1 MRGVRKMAGSTARV
15 ESGATSAREQML
27 RAIRAAVSHAT
38 PHPGAHPAP
47 RLDARWSSFA
57 SVLASV
63 GGEAHGP
70 VSRAELSDVAL
81 ARARSWSMGGRI
93 VAEPSA
99 AALLGGVAAIEIAG
113 STASATGFADA
124 AVAIVRGELGV
135 AECGAVAVL
144 GCDAPQRALLFLA
157 ERVLLLLDADRIVP
171 DLHSA
176 FRALPPHA
184 LGGHHLTW
192 ISGPSKTADIEQ
204 TLVFG
209 AHGPRALAVIGFGS
223 EAAAGRT

>member
-1 MRGVRKMAGSTARV
+1 MSGGGRAAGSN
-15 ESGATSAREQML
+15 AREQML
-27 RAIRAAVSHAT
+27 HAIRASVSRVA

-47 RLDARWSSFA
+47 SLDASWTSFA
-57 SVLASV
+57 AVLASV
-63 GGEAHGP
+63 GGEPHAP
-70 VSRAELSDVAL
+70 VPRQELPGFAVE
-81 ARARSWSMGGRI
+81 RARSWAAGGRI

-99 AALLGGVAAIEIAG
+99 AALLGGAAGVETAAA
-113 STASATGFADA
+113 TASPSEFADV

-144 GCDAPQRALLFLA
+144 GSDAPQRALLFLA
-157 ERVLLLLDADRIVP
+157 ERVLLLLDTSRIVG

-176 FRALPPHA
+176 FRALPPDA
-184 LGGHHLTW
+184 RAGHHVTW

-209 AHGPRALAVIGFGS
+209 AHGPRALAVLGV
-223 EAAAGRT
+223 T

>member
-1 MRGVRKMAGSTARV
+1 V
-15 ESGATSAREQML
+15 SGADRPARSNARDPML
-27 RAIRAAVSHAT
+27 RAIRSCVSHAA

-47 RLDARWSSFA
+47 PLDAGWSSFR

-63 GGEAHGP
+63 GGEALGP
-70 VSRAELSDVAL
+70 VPRAELSAVAL
-81 ARARSWSMGGRI
+81 ARAASWAAGGRI

-99 AALLGGVAAIEIAG
+99 AALLDGVAAIEIADA
-113 STASATGFADA
+113 TAAASRFADV

-135 AECGAVAVL
+135 AESGAVAVL
-144 GCDAPQRALLFLA
+144 GGDAPQRALLFLA
-157 ERVLLLLDADRIVP
+157 ERVLLLLDADRVVP

-176 FRALPPHA
+176 FRALPPDA
-184 LGGHHLTW
+184 LAHHHVTW

-209 AHGPRALAVIGFGS
+209 AHGPRALAVIGFAEGPAPVR
-223 EAAAGRT
+223 E